1 MRFTVSNNL
10 QGLLVR
16 QISLNLLLST
26 YPRQGHKVG
35 PDIRPLNSLS
45 ENTNNAY
52 VTSIPAGQC
61 WWIYC
66 PSTPPSSHMC
76 PLLSRHHVPR
86 FCSRLQ
92 CLCSLSPV
100 SCVFFSRFS
109 PTLLSSSYPQTVSL
123 NSVTDY
129 FMWSPIP
136 GVAAATPHYREPH
149 PITGNHQASHLQAPL
164 SERPKSSHP
173 WTCLSPAC
181 PQSLQ
186 LPRLKP
192 ALASHAPLRL
202 VCLDIWSPADGT
214 GFVKSWTH

>member
-10 QGLLVR
+10 QGLLAR

-61 WWIYC
+61 WWIYY

-109 PTLLSSSYPQTVSL
+109 PTLLSSSYPQTVPL

-136 GVAAATPHYREPH
+136 GVAVNNPVMPHYREP
-149 PITGNHQASHLQAPL
+149 PGVTFAGSSLRTSKVITSLDLLVP
-164 SERPKSSHP
+164 
-173 WTCLSPAC
+173 CLSPVAPTTQTEAC
-181 PQSLQ
+181 TG
-186 LPRLKP
+186 LPCP
-192 ALASHAPLRL
+192 P
-202 VCLDIWSPADGT
+202 
-214 GFVKSWTH
+214 